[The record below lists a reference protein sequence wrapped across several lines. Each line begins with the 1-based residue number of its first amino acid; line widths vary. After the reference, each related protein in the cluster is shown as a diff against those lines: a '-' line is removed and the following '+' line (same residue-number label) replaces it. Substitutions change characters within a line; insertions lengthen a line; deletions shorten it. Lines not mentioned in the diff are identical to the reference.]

1 MGWNNI
7 LAKEASLEDPSQ
19 FESVMGLPQ
28 MVVVDP
34 KGNIVLSVSGGD
46 KWDQI
51 NKVIED
57 ALEE

>member
-1 MGWNNI
+1 
-7 LAKEASLEDPSQ
+7 
-19 FESVMGLPQ
+19 